1 MTSASAV
8 EETGVVFDY
17 GAEAELFPTRNRN
30 RNDNRSATDVL
41 RKLRRPSASRSRSFH
56 PNFFSAP
63 WSVAIHP
70 AGVEMPGKVI
80 SGRRDAAEKMARCLI
95 DKWLERHP
103 RKALRVYLPG

>member
-1 MTSASAV
+1 MEYKGVRYTIR
-8 EETGVVFDY
+8 TGI
-17 GAEAELFPTRNRN
+17 ERER
-30 RNDNRSATDVL
+30 
-41 RKLRRPSASRSRSFH
+41 
-56 PNFFSAP
+56 

-103 RKALRVYLPG
+103 REALRVYLPG